1 MQTISL
7 SRGVPAPELLAT
19 SELADCA
26 REVLERDGA
35 ALLNYGPV
43 GGYEPLREWLAE
55 HHGVAPGEILI
66 TNGSLQ
72 ALDLVVSRYAGGT
85 AHARR
90 GADVRPRARDRRAS
104 RRRAERRPA
113 RRRGHRPGRA
123 RAGAPSGPRTGL
135 PLPLADVP
143 EPDRPNDRLERRRRL
158 LEVASKHGLVV
169 LEDDPYRLVRFAG
182 EDLPSLCELASGESV
197 LYSSSFSKIVAPG
210 LRVGYLVLP
219 RALGVELEERAVS
232 TYLAPTF
239 PTQAIAFEF
248 LRRGLLD
255 ANVAR
260 ISELLRE
267 RRDALLS
274 ALERELPDASWTRP
288 DGGYFVWLELPQGV
302 NARALLGDAEAAG
315 MTFVP
320 GDAFYAG
327 AGGGRSA
334 ARLAFSYASPD
345 ELDQAVGRLAGAVG
359 SGLQAAAG

>member
-1 MQTISL
+1 M
-7 SRGVPAPELLAT
+7 SRYVSGWPST
-19 SELADCA
+19 T
-26 REVLERDGA
+26 
-35 ALLNYGPV
+35 ALQ
-43 GGYEPLREWLAE
+43 
-55 HHGVAPGEILI
+55 PGEILI

-72 ALDLVVSRYAGGT
+72 ALDLVVSRYAEE
-85 AHARR
+85 RR
-90 GADVRPRARDRRAS
+90 VLVEAPTYDRALVI
-104 RRRAERRPA
+104 AERHGAELNAVPHDAEGIDPDALELELRRDPA
-113 RRRGHRPGRA
+113 PAFLYLLPTFQNPTGRTI
-123 RAGAPSGPRTGL
+123 G
-135 PLPLADVP
+135 
-143 EPDRPNDRLERRRRL
+143 LERRRRL

-255 ANVAR
+255 RNVAR

-288 DGGYFVWLELPQGV
+288 DGGYFVWLDLPQGV
-302 NARALLGDAEAAG
+302 DARALLGDAEAAG